1 MGGVL
6 YLKKFTMQKAH
17 LIASNSPYTLE
28 FSSPSS
34 IVQIIFLDNIN
45 YFKIH
50 DDDEIKNIFKK
61 LLK

>member
-1 MGGVL
+1 
-6 YLKKFTMQKAH
+6 MQKAH

-50 DDDEIKNIFKK
+50 DDDEIKNMLKK
-61 LLK
+61 FMHAD